1 VSGPFQ
7 RFPIFV
13 MAGTARRGR
22 VKTPIQDR
30 FKRIGDGPGRE
41 PVSAGA
47 VKWGKIA
54 VPDRSGVDVESG
66 CVVMNEIDR
75 DMSEGGSTDPRDE
88 RIGSLLNDFFDRRAR
103 GEAISEA
110 AFLAEHQEYR
120 DELREH
126 LRGLDLIRDMGSGS
140 AHDPADDR
148 TRPVGG
154 SSAINTLSKSVLPQI
169 TGYDVQKQIGRG
181 GMGVVY
187 KAVQK
192 STSRVV
198 ALKVLLEGPFATD
211 IARKR
216 FEREIALAAQLKHPC
231 IIPIFD
237 SGDFD
242 GRLYYAMEHVY
253 GHGLTEYL
261 KVNPI
266 NAEAKLRLFARICDA
281 VSHAHQRGV
290 IHRDLKPGNILVDG
304 GGVPHV
310 LDFGLAKAGSLADAQ
325 LSMTAQIV
333 GTPAYMS
340 PEQAAGDPGGID
352 TRSDVYSLGVMLYE
366 MMTGTLPYETNVSI
380 GRVLQNIAHAE
391 PVLPRKV
398 KAEIDTDVEAIILK
412 ALEKDREK
420 RYQSV
425 DLLSTDIRNHLSGA
439 PISAVPAT
447 GIYLLKKGLKRHRRL
462 VMIVGCLVLAA
473 GVTMGVLRRTI
484 RKEEAS
490 RQKVQELTA
499 NVVTGEQKLIEERE
513 AAERQRQASAA
524 LAQVTDLFVS
534 GAAENLPPE
543 QKKVLAELMRDTA
556 SMFGKKDKAAA
567 IPDLLG
573 KFTRALIDAQ
583 VSSQA
588 APTTSDAKPV
598 EAAEKK
604 KQDEVYKRIL
614 ETMFRAVTTQQMVET
629 QATSSPAIP
638 PEPPG
643 APSSTQP

>member
-1 VSGPFQ
+1 MS
-7 RFPIFV
+7 
-13 MAGTARRGR
+13 
-22 VKTPIQDR
+22 
-30 FKRIGDGPGRE
+30 
-41 PVSAGA
+41 
-47 VKWGKIA
+47 
-54 VPDRSGVDVESG
+54 
-66 CVVMNEIDR
+66 EIDR
-75 DMSEGGSTDPRDE
+75 DNSMTDSTDPRDE
-88 RIGSLLNDFFDRRAR
+88 RIGALLNDFFDRRAR

-110 AFLAEHQEYR
+110 AFLAENQEYR

-140 AHDPADDR
+140 ANDLADDR

-154 SSAINTLSKSVLPQI
+154 SSAVNALPAMALPKI

-198 ALKVLLEGPFATD
+198 ALKVLLEGPFASDT
-211 IARKR
+211 ARRR
-216 FEREIALAAQLKHPC
+216 FEREISLAAQLKHPC

-237 SGDFD
+237 SGQFD

-266 NAEAKLRLFARICDA
+266 TVQAKLRLFARICDA
-281 VSHAHQRGV
+281 VGHAHQRGV

-304 GGVPHV
+304 AGVPHV
-310 LDFGLAKAGSLADAQ
+310 LDFGLAKAGSLADAE

-391 PVLPRKV
+391 PVLPRKLQP
-398 KAEIDTDVEAIILK
+398 KLDTDIEAIILK
-412 ALEKDREK
+412 ALEKDREN

-425 DLLSTDIRNHLSGA
+425 DLLATDIRNHLGGS

-447 GIYLLKKGLKRHRRL
+447 GLYLLKKGLARHARL
-462 VMIVGCLVLAA
+462 IAISACLILAA
-473 GVTMGVLRRTI
+473 AVTLGVLNRSV
-484 RKEEAS
+484 RKVEETRA
-490 RQKVQELTA
+490 QVNELKA
-499 NVVTGEQKLIEERE
+499 DVAKGDQQLVEERA
-513 AAERQRQASAA
+513 AAEQQRQASAA
-524 LAQVTDLFVS
+524 LAQLTELFVS
-534 GAAENLPPE
+534 GSAEDLPPE
-543 QKKVLAELMRDTA
+543 QKKLLSELMRDTA
-556 SMFGKKDKAAA
+556 SIFGKRDKAAA
-567 IPDLLG
+567 IPELLG
-573 KFTRALIDAQ
+573 KVTRAVIDAQ
-583 VSSQA
+583 VNSQTTPPSA
-588 APTTSDAKPV
+588 ASQP
-598 EAAEKK
+598 AEEVKK
-604 KQDEVYKRIL
+604 KKEQDEVYKRIL
-614 ETMFRAVTTQQMVET
+614 ELMLQAVTQQAVGSA
-629 QATSSPAIP
+629 ATSAPANP
-638 PEPPG
+638 PDTPEPEVATEP
-643 APSSTQP
+643 